1 MTEKFT
7 VHVESE
13 TGILDGVVLHHP
25 GPEIENMTPGN
36 AERALYSD
44 ILNREVAARGY
55 RQFAG
60 ILEKTTRVFY
70 VQELLKETLEQ
81 DDVRIGLIERICGNE
96 NAEYLRERLLDLSP
110 PVLARQ
116 LIEGVELERDNLSRF
131 LSEER
136 YSLRP
141 LHNFFFTR
149 DAAVVVGD
157 RVIAGRMAR
166 RIRDREA
173 VIAATILARHPL
185 FASTVH
191 IPPDDIDGQSPT
203 LEGGDLLVAR
213 RDLLLVGNGSRTNTG
228 GIDFLIHVL
237 KQRKTPGRIIVQQLP
252 PRPESFIHL
261 DMVFTMLDRNQCM
274 IYEPIVNR
282 PNPFRT
288 VLIRVDNGKVTI
300 REEENLLKAL
310 EKSGMEL
317 EPLYCGGRE
326 DPWIQ
331 QREQWHSGANFFALA
346 PGRVLGY
353 DRNVHTLEELDRRGY
368 RIIKAADVLRG
379 KADPGE
385 SPKWVITIDG
395 SELARGGGGC
405 RCMTLPLCR
414 RPLSAPGD

>member
-1 MTEKFT
+1 MKKNFAIQ
-7 VHVESE
+7 VESE

-44 ILNREVAARGY
+44 ILNRKVAARGY

-60 ILEKTTRVFY
+60 ILEKATRVFY
-70 VQELLKETLEQ
+70 VQELLKDILERE
-81 DDVRIGLIERICGNE
+81 DVRAGLIQRICRNE
-96 NAEYLRERLLDLSP
+96 NTEYLEERLLELSP
-110 PVLARQ
+110 SMLARQ

-149 DAAVVVGD
+149 DAAVVVGN
-157 RVIAGRMAR
+157 RVVVGRMAR
-166 RIRDREA
+166 RVRDREA
-173 VIAATILARHPL
+173 VIAAAIFNHHPL
-185 FASTVH
+185 FAPMVH
-191 IPPDDIDGQSPT
+191 IPPDDIDGQAPT

-213 RDLLLVGNGSRTNTG
+213 RDLILVGNGSRTNTG
-228 GIDFLIHVL
+228 GIDFLIDVL

-252 PRPESFIHL
+252 ARPESFIHL

-288 VLIRVDNGKVTI
+288 VLIKVDNGKVTI
-300 REEENLLKAL
+300 GEEENLLKAL
-310 EKSGMEL
+310 EKSGMDL
-317 EPLYCGGRE
+317 EPLFCGGRE

-353 DRNVHTLEELDRRGY
+353 DRNVHTLEELDRQGY
-368 RIIKAADVLRG
+368 QVVKAADILRG
-379 KADPGE
+379 KADPDE
-385 SPKWVITIDG
+385 SSRCVITIDG

-405 RCMTLPLCR
+405 RCMTLPLRR
-414 RPLSAPGD
+414 RPL

>member
-1 MTEKFT
+1 MKKNFAIQ
-7 VHVESE
+7 VESE

-70 VQELLKETLEQ
+70 VQELLKDILERE
-81 DDVRIGLIERICGNE
+81 DVRIGLIRRICKNE
-96 NAEYLRERLLDLSP
+96 NAEYLEERLLELSP
-110 PVLARQ
+110 PMLARQ

-157 RVIAGRMAR
+157 RVVVGRMAR
-166 RIRDREA
+166 RVRDREA
-173 VIAATILARHPL
+173 VIAAAIFAQHPL
-185 FASTVH
+185 FAPMVH
-191 IPPDDIDGQSPT
+191 IPPDDIDGQAPT
-203 LEGGDLLVAR
+203 LEGGDLLVVR
-213 RDLLLVGNGSRTNTG
+213 RDLILVGNGSRTNTG
-228 GIDFLIHVL
+228 GIDFLIDVL

-252 PRPESFIHL
+252 ARPESFIHL

-288 VLIRVDNGKVTI
+288 VLIKVDNGKVTI
-300 REEENLLKAL
+300 GEEENLLKAL
-310 EKSGMEL
+310 EKSGLDL
-317 EPLYCGGRE
+317 EPLFCGGRE

-353 DRNVHTLEELDRRGY
+353 DRNVHTLEELDLQGY
-368 RIIKAADVLRG
+368 QVIKAADVLRG
-379 KADPGE
+379 RADPDE
-385 SPKWVITIDG
+385 SPRCVITIDG

-405 RCMTLPLCR
+405 RCMTLPLRR
-414 RPLSAPGD
+414 RPV